1 MDIIFE
7 QEIPLEKSLILFAN
21 YFQFDFG
28 IRLVFHKTSGS
39 GQESWLKTLEIHGQV
54 PCIEFDCPRSAQKPS
69 KREIQ
74 LVKSYGLTYKDSMLL
89 IFSIILDHL
98 SAENEANWVR
108 QMISNTEVHGTLI
121 KHIRQFLK

>member
-39 GQESWLKTLEIHGQV
+39 GQEIHGPIHDGPV
-54 PCIEFDCPRSAQKPS
+54 IPKI
-69 KREIQ
+69 
-74 LVKSYGLTYKDSMLL
+74 G
-89 IFSIILDHL
+89 
-98 SAENEANWVR
+98 ENLFV
-108 QMISNTEVHGTLI
+108 
-121 KHIRQFLK
+121 

>member
-39 GQESWLKTLEIHGQV
+39 GQEIHEQV
-54 PCIEFDCPRSAQKPS
+54 PCIEFDCPRSAQKPT

-74 LVKSYGLTYKDSMLL
+74 LVKGYGLTYKDSMLL

-108 QMISNTEVHGTLI
+108 QMISNTEIHGTLI